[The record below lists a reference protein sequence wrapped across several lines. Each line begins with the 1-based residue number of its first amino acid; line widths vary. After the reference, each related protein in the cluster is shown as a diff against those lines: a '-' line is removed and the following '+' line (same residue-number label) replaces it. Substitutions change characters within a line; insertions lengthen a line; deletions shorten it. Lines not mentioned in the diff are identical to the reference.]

1 MKRKELIINIIIAMI
16 IMIMILYIIIIII
29 KYSVNQKGV
38 GMEQGWCSSGS
49 VHLPLLW
56 PGFNSQ
62 TWCHMRVEFVVGPR
76 PYSTSFSLG
85 PWFSSLNK
93 N

>member
-49 VHLPLLW
+49 ECLPLLW
-56 PGFNSQ
+56 PGINSQ